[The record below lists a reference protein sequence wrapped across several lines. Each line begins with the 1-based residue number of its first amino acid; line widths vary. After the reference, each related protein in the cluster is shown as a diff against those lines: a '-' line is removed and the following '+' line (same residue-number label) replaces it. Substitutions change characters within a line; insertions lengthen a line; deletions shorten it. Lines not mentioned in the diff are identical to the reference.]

1 MMYLLG
7 VLVAAV
13 GIGMSIALHEI
24 GHLLPAKIFGVKV
37 TQYMVGFGPTVWS
50 RRRGET
56 QYGVKAIPL
65 GGYVRMIGMLP
76 PRPGDAPGQLRPSST
91 GRWSAMVDDARAQSM
106 EEIAPGDEDRVF
118 YKLPFWQKIIVMAG
132 GPLMNL
138 VIASALLTGIITIH
152 GVDEPQ
158 GVKVASVVECVRPA
172 TSTGDAAECTAK
184 DTPAPAAEAGIRP
197 GDEYVS
203 VGGRTIVSQADIA
216 AAVRPNAG
224 KPIEVVIR
232 RDGAERTLTMTPI
245 ANELPVLDE
254 NGRAVKKADG
264 SYETTTVGYIGTSNA
279 TTYALVKQP
288 ISEAPAIIGNG
299 VWQTAKVI
307 LDLPARMA
315 GVAKA
320 AFGSGE
326 RDADSPMSVVGV
338 GRVAGEVTSGQ
349 IAGLG
354 GATTFA
360 FLLQLIAGLN
370 IALFVFNLIPLM
382 PLDGGHIIGAV
393 WEGIKR
399 TVAKIAGRPD
409 PGYVDVAKGLPL
421 AYAMSVVLIGMSVLL
436 MYADIVR
443 PVKLGG

>member
-1 MMYLLG
+1 MYLLG
-7 VLVAAV
+7 VLVAVIGV
-13 GIGMSIALHEI
+13 GLSIALHEI
-24 GHLLPAKIFGVKV
+24 GHLVPAKAFGVKV

-56 QYGVKAIPL
+56 QYGIKAIPL

-76 PRPGDAPGQLRPSST
+76 PRPGDRPGELRPSST

-106 EEIAPGDEDRVF
+106 EEIDPADEHRVF
-118 YKLPFWQKIIVMAG
+118 YRLPFWQKVIVMAG

-138 VIASALLTGIITIH
+138 VIATALLAGIMTIH

-158 GVKVASVVECVRPA
+158 GVRIASVVQCVRPA
-172 TSTGDAAECTAK
+172 TSTGAAGTCTA
-184 DTPAPAAEAGIRP
+184 DDAPAPAMQAGLRP
-197 GDEYVS
+197 GDRYVAID
-203 VGGRTIVSQADIA
+203 GRTISTQADVA
-216 AAVRPNAG
+216 AAIRPKAGQSVRL
-224 KPIEVVIR
+224 VVE
-232 RDGAERTLTMTPI
+232 RDGARREVTVTPI
-245 ANELPVLDE
+245 ANQLPVIGE
-254 NGRAVKKADG
+254 NGRSVKRADG
-264 SYETTTVGYIGTSNA
+264 SLETTTVGYIGTSNQ

-288 ISEAPAIIGNG
+288 LSAVPGAVGTG

-307 LDLPARMA
+307 LDLPARLT

-349 IAGLG
+349 VAGVG
-354 GATTFA
+354 GGTTLA
-360 FLLQLIAGLN
+360 ILLQLIAGLN
-370 IALFVFNLIPLM
+370 IALFVFNLVPLM
-382 PLDGGHIIGAV
+382 PLDGGHIAGAL

-399 TVAKIAGRPD
+399 GIAKVTGRPD
-409 PGYVDVAKGLPL
+409 PGYVDVAKGLPI

-443 PVKLGG
+443 PVKIGG